1 MADVDTFNSSMLR
14 VWQNGPSKKGAGVLL
29 LVRPGDYVFPGAPIA
44 LVKPKVDGAEDAI
57 RSATALGAQR
67 GSSADIEFAVRQ
79 LVEVAVRGLS
89 PGINNPLTQSPSL
102 IASARLSVTLILCTC
117 PPV

>member
-1 MADVDTFNSSMLR
+1 M
-14 VWQNGPSKKGAGVLL
+14 LL
-29 LVRPGDYVFPGAPIA
+29 LVRQGDVFPGAPIA

-79 LVEVAVRGLS
+79 LVCVPCRRA
-89 PGINNPLTQSPSL
+89 LT
-102 IASARLSVTLILCTC
+102 IL
-117 PPV
+117 